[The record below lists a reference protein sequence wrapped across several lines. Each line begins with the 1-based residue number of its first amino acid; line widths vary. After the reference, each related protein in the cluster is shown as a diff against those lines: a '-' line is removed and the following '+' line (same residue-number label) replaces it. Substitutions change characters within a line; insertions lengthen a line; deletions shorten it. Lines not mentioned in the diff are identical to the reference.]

1 MSEDFD
7 TVEIYHI
14 GIWVAINAPPS
25 KDYPLLMKDNLLLAG
40 VEYFLLLLICSEKR

>member
-25 KDYPLLMKDNLLLAG
+25 KDYPLLMKDIAAG
-40 VEYFLLLLICSEKR
+40 WGRVLPITANMQ